1 MLKKYD
7 AIIVGGGHN
16 GLVCGAYLAKAGLKT
31 LVLERRH
38 LVGGAAVTEEFF
50 PGYRASTFS
59 YMMGHVNPKII
70 QDLEL
75 AKFGLEHLPLN
86 GLVHPLY
93 DGEYLTITNDRKRN
107 LAEIARFSKKDAEA
121 YPEFFAYL
129 SQSVQILRELIL
141 ETPIDP
147 SRRDWKTFKEGAKLL
162 WRYRKLGDHLYRI
175 IDTLTLSAYDLV
187 SQWFESDV
195 VKAIFCYWPLMN
207 AFVSP
212 REPGSASSIQ
222 FHLLGENGMG
232 FSRGG
237 MGGVSQSIAASGQ
250 HNGMEIVT
258 SAPVEEILV
267 KNGRAYGV
275 RLENGDEFSSK
286 LIASNV
292 GASITFGKLVGPDHL
307 PSEFMNDIRN
317 FRASGRAFKINMAV
331 DTPPKYKGVDPKLS
345 EDYQAYA
352 HIAPSMDYIDR
363 CVDDA
368 KDGWYS
374 SQPFISPIVP
384 SMIDNS
390 LAPEGKHV
398 VTLCGGFASYE
409 LKGASWDTER
419 DHFVKNVLDTM
430 DEFAPGFSSSI
441 IDMQVLL
448 PPDFER
454 ILGMPRGHEHH
465 GEMSLDQLFFM
476 RPVPHYADYRSPVR
490 ALYQCG
496 SSTHP
501 AGGVTGVP
509 GHNAAREIM
518 KDWKKLKRNKTRKG
532 GYNDGKN

>member
-1 MLKKYD
+1 MSKQYD

-38 LVGGAAVTEEFF
+38 LIGGAAVTEEIF
-50 PGYRASTFS
+50 PGFRASTFS
-59 YMMGHVNPKII
+59 FMMGHVNPKII
-70 QDLEL
+70 KELEL
-75 AKFGLEHLPLN
+75 AKFGLEHLPVK
-86 GLVHPLY
+86 GLIHPLF
-93 DGEYLTITNDRKRN
+93 DGEHLIITSDRKKN
-107 LAEIARFSKKDAEA
+107 LEEISRFSKKDAEA
-121 YPEFFAYL
+121 YPEFIAYL
-129 SQSVQILRELIL
+129 MQSAQILRKLLL

-162 WRYRKLGDHLYRI
+162 WRYRKIGDHLYRI
-175 IDTLTLSAYDLV
+175 VDTMTMSAYDLL

-195 VKAIFCYWPLMN
+195 VKAMLSYWPLMN
-207 AFVSP
+207 AFVGP

-222 FHLLGENGMG
+222 FHMLGENGRG

-237 MGGVSQSIAASGQ
+237 MGGVSDSIAASGR
-250 HNGMEIVT
+250 HHGMEIIT
-258 SAPVEEILV
+258 SALVEEILV
-267 KNGRAYGV
+267 KNSRAYGV
-275 RLENGDEFSSK
+275 RLENGDEYNAK
-286 LIASNV
+286 LIASNL
-292 GASITFGKLVGPDHL
+292 GASVTFGGLVREEHL

-317 FRASGRAFKINMAV
+317 FRAFGREFKINMAV
-331 DTPPKYKGVDPKLS
+331 EAPPIYKGVDPNLS
-345 EDYQAYA
+345 EDYKAYA

-363 CVDDA
+363 LVDDA

-374 SQPFISPIVP
+374 SRPFISPIVP
-384 SMIDNS
+384 SMIDDS

-398 VTLCGGFASYE
+398 VTLCGGFAPYE

-419 DHFVKNVLDTM
+419 DNFTKSVLDTM

-441 IDMQVLL
+441 IDMQVLV

-454 ILGMPRGHEHH
+454 ILGMPGGHEHH
-465 GEMSLDQLFFM
+465 GEISLDQIFFM
-476 RPVPHYADYRSPVR
+476 RPAPHYADYRSPVR

-501 AGGVTGVP
+501 SGGVTGVP
-509 GHNAAREIM
+509 GHNAAHEIL
-518 KDWKKLKRNKTRKG
+518 KDWRKLKRN
-532 GYNDGKN
+532 